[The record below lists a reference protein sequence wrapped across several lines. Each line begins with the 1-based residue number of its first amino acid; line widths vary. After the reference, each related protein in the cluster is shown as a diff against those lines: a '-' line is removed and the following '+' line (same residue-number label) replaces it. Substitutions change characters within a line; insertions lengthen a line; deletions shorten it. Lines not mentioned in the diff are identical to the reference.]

1 MKHKNCRDV
10 AEIIGIVSIVAGLV
24 LVAWE
29 VRQAN
34 SIAKTQMVMGL
45 AAEANEFNSATFEN
59 AEVAELVAAIYDPNH
74 SEYTDAQE
82 AMMSAVAWH
91 FANLFWSAQRAY
103 DNGLLGD
110 DDILMYQSSM
120 AWHIENMPAMR
131 PWYKV
136 VYNTAPWLRDMFVFQ
151 PLVELAC
158 GTPTPCGD
166 IEVPNSP

>member
-1 MKHKNCRDV
+1 MKNKNWRDV
-10 AEIIGIVSIVAGLV
+10 AEIVGIVSIVAGLV

-34 SIAKTQMVMGL
+34 NIATTQMVMDL
-45 AAEANEFNSATFEN
+45 AAQANEFNSATFEN

-74 SEYTDAQE
+74 SEYTDAQQ
-82 AMMSAVAWH
+82 AMMSAV
-91 FANLFWSAQRAY
+91 
-103 DNGLLGD
+103 
-110 DDILMYQSSM
+110 

-158 GTPTPCGD
+158 GSRTPCGD
-166 IEVPNSP
+166 LTTDN